1 MNRDQYGDWEIL
13 DPAFTLA
20 RAECSYSNRW
30 TENKSNPTASEELNF
45 LWNYQI
51 KEMYLR
57 YFAWQFIGKED
68 NDNPNWELV
77 TLGGDLI
84 KKLRKL
90 QLAWKLQKKILTIIK
105 KIIRVQMPHLWAKL

>member
-13 DPAFTLA
+13 NPAFTLG

-30 TENKSNPTASEELNF
+30 TSNKGNPSSGEELNF

-57 YFAWQFIGKED
+57 YFAWQFVGKEEHEERS
-68 NDNPNWELV
+68 WELV
-77 TLGGDLI
+77 TLKGDFI
-84 KKLRKL
+84 KNCEVWIGDGMDFPFLYFL
-90 QLAWKLQKKILTIIK
+90 
-105 KIIRVQMPHLWAKL
+105 V